1 MKFLGFIVLFLYVLN
16 CYSEKAHILRFR
28 NSLLRV
34 YIAADKKKIIS
45 EYSNKIAI
53 KTKNKTI
60 DYYNKILSKYYDIN
74 LFYNMLSEE
83 EKELIE
89 AIISLCY

>member
-16 CYSEKAHILRFR
+16 CYSERAYNLRFR

-34 YIAADKKKIIS
+34 YIVADKKKIIS

-60 DYYNKILSKYYDIN
+60 DYYNKILSKFHDFN
-74 LFYNMLSEE
+74 LFYSMLTEE
-83 EKELIE
+83 EKNLID
-89 AIISLCY
+89 AIVLLYY